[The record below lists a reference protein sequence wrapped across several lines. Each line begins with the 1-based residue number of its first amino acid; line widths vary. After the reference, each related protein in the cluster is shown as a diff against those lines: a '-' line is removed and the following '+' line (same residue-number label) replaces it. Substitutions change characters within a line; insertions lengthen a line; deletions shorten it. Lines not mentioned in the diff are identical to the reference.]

1 MKSFKSR
8 YLIIFTIL
16 FLAFRP
22 ATAADI
28 YNASTGILSIT
39 KVAVGDTIYSDVKVT
54 IGEVVSIGTLT
65 DDSYDTYDS
74 KTNRLTIPVVS
85 AYGNKYYNVVVSVGN
100 VLSVGAECSGVV
112 NCTSFKFAYNLHENL
127 PSEWTKEFA
136 IVMNNLAELL
146 PVYSRTCFESMPLY
160 AWKESAG
167 LPYIADGVKYP
178 SSSIS
183 GSEKTL
189 WLQLLLPDNEFK
201 SNSTHLYS
209 VIVHEYYHVYQKSKQ
224 DYCLNGVA
232 YRNSFPRAN
241 PKDFDTKWM
250 NEGSAA
256 AVEHL
261 YVQQY
266 YFENSLKKNISKN
279 VDFVSLK
286 TPVIFESYSS
296 QDKDINYASSTFMIL
311 VLAKELQKSGFTEE
325 QAFKL
330 IFKDF
335 YLSAP
340 DSTNWKTI
348 FSEVFKMTVESFYE
362 IVKTYPPNFDAVLP
376 SESLKLQNIFK
387 K

>member
-1 MKSFKSR
+1 MYAIVKAGGR
-8 YLIIFTIL
+8 QE
-16 FLAFRP
+16 
-22 ATAADI
+22 
-28 YNASTGILSIT
+28 
-39 KVAVGDTIYSDVKVT
+39 KVAVGDTVYSDVKIT
-54 IGEVVSIGTLT
+54 IGEVISIGTLT
-65 DDSYDTYDS
+65 DDSYDTYDP

-112 NCTSFKFAYNLHENL
+112 NCTSFKFAYNLHGSL
-127 PSEWTKEFA
+127 PTSWTKEFA
-136 IVMNNLAELL
+136 IVMNNLTELL
-146 PVYSRTCFESMPLY
+146 PIYSRTCYESMPLY

-167 LPYIADGVKYP
+167 FPYSVNGIVNPGASFSGNGKASWMQLPI
-178 SSSIS
+178 
-183 GSEKTL
+183 
-189 WLQLLLPDNEFK
+189 PDNEFK
-201 SNSTHLYS
+201 WNSTHLYS
-209 VIVHEYYHVYQKSKQ
+209 VIVHEYFHVWERSKE
-224 DYCLNGVA
+224 DYCLYGAMA
-232 YRNSFPRAN
+232 YQNKFN
-241 PKDFDTKWM
+241 TKWM
-250 NEGSAA
+250 SEGSAA
-256 AVEHL
+256 TVEHL

-266 YFENSLKKNISKN
+266 YFENSLKKNISRYA
-279 VDFVSLK
+279 DFASLK

-335 YLSAP
+335 YLRAP

-348 FSEVFKMTVESFYE
+348 FSEVFKVTVENFYE

-376 SESLKLQNIFK
+376 SESLKLQSIFK